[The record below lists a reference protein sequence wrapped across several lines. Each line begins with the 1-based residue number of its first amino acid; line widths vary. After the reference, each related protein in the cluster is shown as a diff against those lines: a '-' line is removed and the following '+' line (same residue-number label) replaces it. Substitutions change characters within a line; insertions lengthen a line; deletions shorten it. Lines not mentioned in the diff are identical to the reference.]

1 MCAINCSFKES
12 CSIENTAWKNVNQL
26 YKHSILTDTL
36 EHCAAQHTTIMGAGC
51 GLGIAP
57 PVGGQHITVTVL
69 LVQVKVQMN
78 NSKEPE
84 QQQRTL

>member
-12 CSIENTAWKNVNQL
+12 RYIENTAWKNVNQL

-36 EHCAAQHTTIMGAGC
+36 EHCSAQHTTIMGAGC

-69 LVQVKVQMN
+69 LVGLQNYKTSEKKM
-78 NSKEPE
+78 
-84 QQQRTL
+84 